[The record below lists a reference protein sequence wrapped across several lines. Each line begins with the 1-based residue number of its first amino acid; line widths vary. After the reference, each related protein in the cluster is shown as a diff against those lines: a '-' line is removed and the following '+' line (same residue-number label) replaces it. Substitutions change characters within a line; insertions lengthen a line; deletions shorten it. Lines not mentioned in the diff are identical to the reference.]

1 MDRIF
6 EEEIVLDII
15 FEEEIVLDRIFEEE
29 IVLVYLASAN
39 QRFKKKM

>member
-1 MDRIF
+1 LDIIF

-15 FEEEIVLDRIFEEE
+15 FEEEVVLDRIFEEE